1 MLAFCIWTEGIYNLR
16 NNWVWFV
23 KINWSFRRIKRELC
37 KLSLFREM
45 RRILLICRRH
55 WRNLLYEVSFLYI
68 CCCFNISLHFNF
80 IQDYRQSCRFQDH
93 VLNELTFKC
102 KSIANNLISWLNI
115 IIILKKLVLNIFR
128 KNNTNDLLWIYEL
141 LRVCKLKTTLGKK
154 SIRLMT

>member
-1 MLAFCIWTEGIYNLR
+1 MWRSTEVLG
-16 NNWVWFV
+16 
-23 KINWSFRRIKRELC
+23 ELSENC
-37 KLSLFREM
+37 VNLSLFREM

-55 WRNLLYEVSFLYI
+55 WRNLLYEVRFLYI

-128 KNNTNDLLWIYEL
+128 KKYKRFIMNLWIIKSL
-141 LRVCKLKTTLGKK
+141 QIKDKSRLKINQIDDITDMHWQLWY
-154 SIRLMT
+154 LNW